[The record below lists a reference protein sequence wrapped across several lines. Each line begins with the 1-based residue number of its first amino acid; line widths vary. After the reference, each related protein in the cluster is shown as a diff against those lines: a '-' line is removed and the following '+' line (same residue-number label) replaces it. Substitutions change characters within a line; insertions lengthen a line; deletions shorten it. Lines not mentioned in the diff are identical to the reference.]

1 MSYDWFCL
9 NLHKSCKDLPGTI
22 HGSRELAVRV
32 RKHTEH
38 ALILTRALASENLHS
53 KSLESRL
60 RHADETILEDDE
72 DCGANLA
79 NKGSATFSSTAR
91 CTQCWGRV
99 LICEGRKSKKN
110 NNLKE

>member
-1 MSYDWFCL
+1 MSYDWFYQ
-9 NLHKSCKDLPGTI
+9 NLHKSRKHLLGTI

-60 RHADETILEDDE
+60 RHADETIIEDAKDF
-72 DCGANLA
+72 GANLA

-91 CTQCWGRV
+91 CTQCWGRI
-99 LICEGRKSKKN
+99 LICEGRKSKK
-110 NNLKE
+110 KHIIEE